1 MDVSS
6 EILILVGLIVL
17 TSGCMNGGDTQ
28 SEGDQAINV
37 NDLRVEPSQIYSGS
51 STNVILD
58 ISNVGELPAEITL
71 NTEGGQYSDRILTD
85 RCRDTLD
92 VTNHEVIGPGDR
104 NQNSYTLEPR
114 TDLRFS
120 WQLENPSSS
129 NIPLNGRSC
138 NLRFEVPFDYSVNA
152 FRQVQFKE
160 SRDAEGSEGLQSQSS
175 RGPMMLNIDI
185 LGSTAGESST
195 FIAGDQAEARI
206 TMRNQAEEGTSFTG
220 FIEADK
226 PEIEVN
232 GDNIE
237 LGEEC
242 EDIDGTLT
250 MYDGESQEIRCDI
263 SLDNEDFTGST
274 RGEIT
279 AEAEYTYVQN
289 LGSRTVE
296 IEYRGN

>member
-1 MDVSS
+1 
-6 EILILVGLIVL
+6 
-17 TSGCMNGGDTQ
+17 MNGGDTE
-28 SEGDQAINV
+28 SEGDQAISV

-51 STNVILD
+51 SANVILD
-58 ISNVGELPAEITL
+58 ISNEGELPADITL
-71 NTEGGQYSDRILTD
+71 NTDGGEYSDRILTD

-92 VTNHEVIGPGDR
+92 VTNHDVIGPGEQ

-129 NIPLNGRSC
+129 NIPLDGRSC

-152 FRQVQFKE
+152 FRQIQFKE

-175 RGPMMLNIDI
+175 RGPMMLNVDI

-226 PEIEVN
+226 PEIEVD
-232 GDNIE
+232 GEDIE
-237 LGEEC
+237 LGDEC
-242 EDIDGTLT
+242 EDTEGSLT
-250 MYDGESQEIRCDI
+250 MHEGESQEIRCDI
-263 SLDNEDFTGST
+263 KLENEEFIGST

-279 AEAEYTYVQN
+279 AEADYTYVQN
-289 LGSRTVE
+289 LGSQTIEV
-296 IEYRGN
+296 EYRGS